1 MDDQVELTWFTPPP
15 LIPIQVPTRG
25 RCKAT
30 SLITTDALPLSQTVT
45 IGRGARFFVP
55 SLIIS
60 GLLINYQCIFKT
72 IYHGRS
78 AEEFTVVNIIKQR
91 KLQLFG
97 QICHMPDNR
106 LIKTI
111 MLDMV
116 DGDRH
121 RGKPPRRWVDDI
133 VDWCGR
139 PLPEVERLTVDREE
153 WRIVVTGLNGSQGP

>member
-1 MDDQVELTWFTPPP
+1 
-15 LIPIQVPTRG
+15 
-25 RCKAT
+25 
-30 SLITTDALPLSQTVT
+30 
-45 IGRGARFFVP
+45 VP

-133 VDWCGR
+133 VDWCAR